1 MTDLILGLKGREIRQ
16 SDLVT
21 LYGVEGEQFLIFL
34 SRKREGR
41 QFHSTVVAEGIE
53 TQEEL
58 DMLSSLGVLFG
69 QGFLI
74 AKPTA
79 EFVVPRKP

>member
-1 MTDLILGLKGREIRQ
+1 M
-16 SDLVT
+16 
-21 LYGVEGEQFLIFL
+21 
-34 SRKREGR
+34 
-41 QFHSTVVAEGIE
+41 E

-58 DMLSSLGVLFG
+58 DMLSYLGVSFG

-79 EFVVPRKP
+79 EFVVPSKP